1 MQAMKN
7 DITQKKASYPTELT
21 EMQRRFCEYLIM
33 NEGRTTRK
41 DAAIKAGYA
50 EGSAAQEAAGL
61 IQNPKIL
68 KYLQT
73 RSNEINRSFT
83 VTKNNYVRRQQVLSQ
98 TLVDQGKIEK
108 ALGFENLIGKATGQ
122 FVDIHLHGNI
132 NDISKAE
139 KIDEIKRIRELQKER
154 LAAMKEITIE
164 PDEEPEE
171 ILKTGETAES
181 IESIESIDTKKIKKT
196 IN

>member
-1 MQAMKN
+1 MTK
-7 DITQKKASYPTELT
+7 DIVQKKAAYPTELT

-50 EGSAAQEAAGL
+50 EKSAAQEAAGL

-68 KYLQT
+68 KYLQA

-83 VTKNNYVRRQQVLSQ
+83 VTKNNYVRRQQILSQ

-132 NDISKAE
+132 NDVTKAE
-139 KIDEIKRIRELQKER
+139 KLEEIKRIKELQKDR
-154 LAAMKEITIE
+154 LAAMKEITVE
-164 PDEEPEE
+164 TDETNEVSSSSEH
-171 ILKTGETAES
+171 
-181 IESIESIDTKKIKKT
+181 TKSEKQ
-196 IN
+196 NVH

>member
-1 MQAMKN
+1 MYITSMKQ
-7 DITQKKASYPTELT
+7 DIVEKKAAYPTELT

-41 DAAIKAGYA
+41 EAAIKAGYA
-50 EGSAAQEAAGL
+50 EKSAAQEAAGL
-61 IQNPKIL
+61 IQNPKIQ

-73 RSNEINRSFT
+73 RSNEVNRSFT

-122 FVDIHLHGNI
+122 FMDIHIHGNL
-132 NDISKAE
+132 NDITKAE
-139 KIDEIKRIRELQKER
+139 KLEEIKRIKDLQKER
-154 LAAMKEITIE
+154 LALSNEFS
-164 PDEEPEE
+164 
-171 ILKTGETAES
+171 LS
-181 IESIESIDTKKIKKT
+181 SSHTKLEKQNAPKK
-196 IN
+196 